1 MRGLPSL
8 VNGVRS
14 DRCVDTTLRC
24 CSLTGIP
31 HLLGVRGFKSHL
43 PHHTIGIS
51 FAVILFFLLFY
62 SHTLISTKWLQLAL
76 GIALYLF
83 AARMFKEVIQKEDE
97 EREFQEK
104 AYKYGY
110 ITIVSLE
117 SVENATALAALT
129 FIDIGGALIGAAISI
144 ALFIVIAVNSKH
156 ILARI
161 PLDKLR
167 LISGT
172 LLAITATPLL
182 IYSSGIAYPQWLHW
196 IIPPLG

>member
-1 MRGLPSL
+1 MVELVVFVTSLKFFFVEGGEQFVVGMQTAKKIGLKAT
-8 VNGVRS
+8 VRI
-14 DRCVDTTLRC
+14 TIA
-24 CSLTGIP
+24 GIA
-31 HLLGVRGFKSHL
+31 
-43 PHHTIGIS
+43 

-62 SHTLISTKWLQLAL
+62 SHALIPTRWLELAL
-76 GIALYLF
+76 GIVLYFF
-83 AARMFKEVIQKEDE
+83 AARMFKVVIEKEDE
-97 EREFQEK
+97 QTEFDEK
-104 AYKYGY
+104 VHKYGY

-129 FIDIGGALIGAAISI
+129 FIDISGALVGAAISI
-144 ALFIVIAVNSKH
+144 AVFIVIAVNSKH

-172 LLAITATPLL
+172 LLAITATPLI
-182 IYSSGIAYPQWLHW
+182 IYSSGMAYPQWLHW

>member
-1 MRGLPSL
+1 M
-8 VNGVRS
+8 
-14 DRCVDTTLRC
+14 
-24 CSLTGIP
+24 
-31 HLLGVRGFKSHL
+31 
-43 PHHTIGIS
+43 
-51 FAVILFFLLFY
+51 
-62 SHTLISTKWLQLAL
+62 AL

-83 AARMFKEVIQKEDE
+83 AARMFKEVIQKEE

>member
-1 MRGLPSL
+1 MMELVVFATSLKFFFVEGGEQFIVGIQTAKRIGLKATI
-8 VNGVRS
+8 RI
-14 DRCVDTTLRC
+14 TIA
-24 CSLTGIP
+24 GIA
-31 HLLGVRGFKSHL
+31 
-43 PHHTIGIS
+43 

-62 SHTLISTKWLQLAL
+62 SHALIPTRWLELAL
-76 GIALYLF
+76 GIVLYFF
-83 AARMFKEVIQKEDE
+83 AARMFKEVIEKEDE
-97 EREFQEK
+97 QREFDEK
-104 AYKYGY
+104 VHKYGY

-117 SVENATALAALT
+117 SVENATALTALT
-129 FIDIGGALIGAAISI
+129 FIDISGALVGAAFSI
-144 ALFIVIAVNSKH
+144 AMFIVIAVNSKH

-182 IYSSGIAYPQWLHW
+182 IYSSGISYPQWLRW